1 MVDKVLSDKTLP
13 DKAESFK
20 TVAIELSP
28 LLTQLGVSANEVAR
42 FEPLTGGVASEVW
55 LLEAAGKQFCVKR
68 ALAKL
73 KVAQDWQVSVNRSQ
87 YEVRW
92 FQTVAQFSPFM
103 ASVVP
108 RVLASD
114 AQAHAFVMEY
124 FAPKD
129 FPIWKQ
135 LLANGHIDLQQ
146 AEKLAQALGDIH
158 RSSARLPELAEKFDN
173 HTVFYQIRIEPY
185 FLATAKQHP
194 EHAHVI
200 ETLAATLANTKIA
213 LVHGDIS
220 PKNILMG
227 KDSPIILD
235 AECAVYGDPA
245 FDIAFLLNHLLLKS
259 FMVWELENGKTKLLK
274 TCFEKTLV
282 AYLEKVDWED
292 KIIFEKRV
300 MNYVAVFL
308 LARIDGKSPVE
319 YIQNENDKNFVR
331 HFAIRLLNQPCV
343 SLLDLAQQWYLRF
356 NLFKQG

>member
-1 MVDKVLSDKTLP
+1 MTDFSTSLS
-13 DKAESFK
+13 
-20 TVAIELSP
+20 TVPSELRP
-28 LLTQLGVSANEVAR
+28 LLTQLGVSAKEITR
-42 FEPLTGGVASEVW
+42 FTPLTGGVASEVW

-73 KVAQDWQVSVNRSQ
+73 KVVQDWQVSVNRSL

-92 FQTVAQFSPFM
+92 FQTVAQFSPSL
-103 ASVVP
+103 AAVVP

-114 AQAHAFVMEY
+114 VQAHAFVMDY
-124 FAPKD
+124 FAPNE

-135 LLANGHIDLQQ
+135 LLASGVIDLQQ
-146 AEKLAQALGDIH
+146 AETLAQALGEIH
-158 RSSARLPELAEKFDN
+158 QCSARLPELAEKFDN
-173 HTVFYQIRIEPY
+173 HEVFYQIRIEPY

-194 EHAHVI
+194 EHAPVI
-200 ETLAATLANTKIA
+200 EALATILANTKTA

-259 FMVWELENGKTKLLK
+259 FMVGDLAKEKINLLK

-282 AYLEKVDWED
+282 AYFEKVDWED
-292 KIIFEKRV
+292 KLIFEKRV

-319 YIQNENDKNFVR
+319 YIQNEADKNFVR
-331 HFAIRLLNQPCV
+331 HFAIQLLNQPYI
-343 SLLDLAQQWYLRF
+343 SLLDMAQQWHFRF
-356 NLFKQG
+356 SYFKKS